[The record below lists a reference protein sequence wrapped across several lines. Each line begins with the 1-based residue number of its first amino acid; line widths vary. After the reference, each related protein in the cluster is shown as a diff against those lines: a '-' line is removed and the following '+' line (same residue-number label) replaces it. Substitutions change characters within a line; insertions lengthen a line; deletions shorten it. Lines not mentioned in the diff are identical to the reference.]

1 MPGWRSPAGHEGIAA
16 MKFIDASHP
25 FFRPLWRRVAVVAFC
40 LGWALVEF
48 TSGAPFWGI
57 IFGALG
63 LWAAYE
69 FFVAGGDAPSDEEDK
84 R

>member
-1 MPGWRSPAGHEGIAA
+1 

-25 FFRPLWRRVAVVAFC
+25 FFRPLWVRVVVVAFC

-48 TSGAPFWGI
+48 ASGAPFWGI
-57 IFGALG
+57 LFGALG

-69 FFVAGGDAPSDEEDK
+69 FFIAAGGGTSDKEDEQ
-84 R
+84 